1 LIQIENEEKPMSKI
15 LVVDDSSTVRDE
27 VAGFLKKNGLAV
39 DTAVDGKDGLAKIKA
54 NPGLKLVIS
63 DVNMPNMDGLTMVEK
78 VRGELGNKTVNV
90 IMLTTE
96 SSPAMKDR
104 GKAAGVKGWI
114 VKPFKGDAVL
124 ETFKKLAS

>member
-1 LIQIENEEKPMSKI
+1 MAQI
-15 LVVDDSSTVRDE
+15 LVVDDSSTVRAE
-27 VAGFLKKNGLAV
+27 VGDFLKKNGLDVAL
-39 DTAVDGKDGLAKIKA
+39 AVDGRDGLAKLKSDPAI
-54 NPGLKLVIS
+54 KLVVS

>member
-1 LIQIENEEKPMSKI
+1 MLFR
-15 LVVDDSSTVRDE
+15 SS
-27 VAGFLKKNGLAV
+27 
-39 DTAVDGKDGLAKIKA
+39 
-54 NPGLKLVIS
+54 PGIKLVIS

-78 VRGELGNKTVNV
+78 IRGELGNSTVNV

-96 SSPAMKDR
+96 SSPSMKER

-124 ETFKKLAS
+124 ETFRKLAS

>member
-1 LIQIENEEKPMSKI
+1 MANI
-15 LVVDDSSTVRDE
+15 LVVDDSSTVRNE
-27 VAGFLKKNGLAV
+27 VGGFLGKNGFDVAF
-39 DTAVDGKDGLAKIKA
+39 AVDGRDGLSKLQQDSRI
-54 NPGLKLVIS
+54 KLVVC

-124 ETFKKLAS
+124 ETFKKLAG